1 MCQVSSQSIAVPYP
15 EKSMVGVV
23 SPPSPRQRLRGE
35 NTLVGTGLI
44 DFIEPSD
51 TLITSLFLK
60 KCILQTILNVFL
72 LFIFVR
78 IKTDRICLIWFWGD
92 IRCYRIKGSMFL
104 VLFV

>member
-1 MCQVSSQSIAVPYP
+1 MCQVSSQSIAVPYL
-15 EKSMVGVV
+15 EKSMVGEV
-23 SPPSPRQRLRGE
+23 SPPSPCQRLRGQ
-35 NTLVGTGLI
+35 NTLVGIELI

-51 TLITSLFLK
+51 TLNYKPFFK
-60 KCILQTILNVFL
+60 HCILQTILNVFL

-78 IKTDRICLIWFWGD
+78 IKTDRICLIWFWSD